1 MCTII
6 LTPLMVHRLQLLE
19 VSSSTMKPNL
29 NVIPLVVMVTVGGQ
43 FAFRLIALYIR
54 TRVRFSHVMSIS
66 NTISD
71 RFMYRTIFWEIL

>member
-1 MCTII
+1 
-6 LTPLMVHRLQLLE
+6 
-19 VSSSTMKPNL
+19 MKPNL

-66 NTISD
+66 NAISD
-71 RFMYRTIFWEIL
+71 KFMYRTIFWEIL